1 MKDKEPNQ
9 TLLVNRLENSFTHK
23 RPFHGLQKYCKSKS
37 NIQLFCSETILSFEN
52 GGEGAH
58 LSNAAF
64 QWRQTND
71 QTSILFMILT
81 LTTRIEVLL
90 SGNLP
95 LSREEAI
102 AKGLNHDRIVLE
114 LVMKMSRL
122 QVTSQSKFIVQLL
135 VAKVDKMELTCLKA
149 LILFNDDNDALSN
162 LAQVI

>member
-1 MKDKEPNQ
+1 M
-9 TLLVNRLENSFTHK
+9 LLVQESCCCFNSTG
-23 RPFHGLQKYCKSKS
+23 PQIYCESES
-37 NIQLFCSETILSFEN
+37 SIQIFCSETIISFEN

-58 LSNAAF
+58 LSKAAF
-64 QWRQTND
+64 QWGQTND
-71 QTSILFMILT
+71 QTSVLLLT

-162 LAQVI
+162 LAQVDLIT

>member
-1 MKDKEPNQ
+1 M
-9 TLLVNRLENSFTHK
+9 
-23 RPFHGLQKYCKSKS
+23 LQFNWPQIYCESES
-37 NIQLFCSETILSFEN
+37 SIQIFCPETIISFEN

-58 LSNAAF
+58 LSKAAF
-64 QWRQTND
+64 QWGQTND
-71 QTSILFMILT
+71 QTSILLLILT
-81 LTTRIEVLL
+81 LTTKIEVLL

-95 LSREEAI
+95 LPREEAI

-122 QVTSQSKFIVQLL
+122 QVTSQSKFIVQL

-162 LAQVI
+162 LAQVRLIT

>member
-1 MKDKEPNQ
+1 M
-9 TLLVNRLENSFTHK
+9 F
-23 RPFHGLQKYCKSKS
+23 
-37 NIQLFCSETILSFEN
+37 
-52 GGEGAH
+52 
-58 LSNAAF
+58 
-64 QWRQTND
+64 
-71 QTSILFMILT
+71 ILT
-81 LTTRIEVLL
+81 LTTRIEGSL

-95 LSREEAI
+95 LSREEAL

-162 LAQVI
+162 LAQVDLIT

>member
-1 MKDKEPNQ
+1 MGTD
-9 TLLVNRLENSFTHK
+9 
-23 RPFHGLQKYCKSKS
+23 
-37 NIQLFCSETILSFEN
+37 
-52 GGEGAH
+52 
-58 LSNAAF
+58 
-64 QWRQTND
+64 QWPD
-71 QTSILFMILT
+71 EYIVADFD

-135 VAKVDKMELTCLKA
+135 VDKVDKMELTCLKA
-149 LILFNDDNDALSN
+149 LILFNDDNDARLSETSLKDLLHPWN
-162 LAQVI
+162 